1 MQREKHIV
9 EPLMLQP
16 SNYNGAQLTTPYST
30 LSTASY
36 AQVRNQNQVRIFEFF
51 KNFKILIF
59 EMKQLVLN

>member
-36 AQVRNQNQVRIFEFF
+36 AQVRNQNI
-51 KNFKILIF
+51 
-59 EMKQLVLN
+59 LVLIQFFF